1 MEYHAERFAQ
11 MVRKRAAWYDNG
23 NNLILTYGEDFTF
36 HNAFIPFENMD
47 KFMDYINDHY
57 DKYHIRFQYA
67 VLSDYIKAV
76 HEHDKK
82 WDIKRD
88 DFFPYAREESA
99 YWTGYYTSRDRLKG
113 LVRYVSMNSV
123 QDVLLERK

>member
-1 MEYHAERFAQ
+1 MIVWGA
-11 MVRKRAAWYDNG
+11 
-23 NNLILTYGEDFTF
+23 DFTF
-36 HNAFIPFENMD
+36 QNAFVPFENMD
-47 KFMDYINDHY
+47 KLIEYVNAHESE
-57 DKYHIRFQYA
+57 YHVHMQYA

-113 LVRYVSMNSV
+113 LVRYISMNSV